1 MTKIKNFKDIL
12 GWREWINLPELKAK
26 NIKVKVD
33 TGARTSA
40 LHATDIEFFKKKG
53 KPFVRFMVFPQQ
65 KSSKGKIKCEAPLI
79 DTRHIKSSVGTQT
92 KRPVIHTL
100 ISIGQYEWEIELTL
114 VNRDIMGFRMLLGR
128 EAMRGHFLV
137 DPGKSYVL
145 GKGKVKK
152 YSKKKTLKK
161 KIT

>member
-12 GWREWINLPELKAK
+12 GWREWIDFQSLKIK
-26 NIKVKVD
+26 NVKAKVD

-40 LHATDIEFFKKKG
+40 LHAEDIEFFKKNG
-53 KPFVRFMVFPQQ
+53 KQYVRFTVHPDQ
-65 KSSKGKIKCEAPLI
+65 KSKSRKKRCEAKLVE
-79 DTRHIKSSVGTQT
+79 TRKVKSSVGTMT
-92 KRPVIHTL
+92 KRPVIMTT
-100 ISIGQYEWEIELTL
+100 ISIGNYEWDIEITL

-145 GKGKVKK
+145 GKGKSKTFKNKKIVKK
-152 YSKKKTLKK
+152 VTK
-161 KIT
+161 